1 MGKTMDYLQWR
12 GDLSFT
18 KDPFN
23 DIDALILALLSYL
36 PFKGIVPDI
45 ESKEEITL
53 KETTD
58 QYFLR
63 SRSVDIL
70 PSKINPTA
78 FSSFDSGLDELLR
91 KAAVCPRFEDIR
103 LSRYEENTDFVIGR
117 QFAAITFTLRFPEH
131 QKVVAF
137 RGTDNSLVGWKEDFE
152 LACMKQIPAQESA
165 CNYLERTIGIFSSQF
180 IVCGHSKG
188 GNLAVYAG
196 SHIKAARQ
204 GRLKKIINFDGP
216 GFDFSLVNRA
226 SFSPSEYKV
235 VNYVPQESMVG
246 LLLEQ
251 VGQRTVVSSSG
262 RYIMQHNALNWE
274 VERSKFVHGKLTDN
288 TKLLE
293 STLKTWLT
301 EISLPEREM
310 FLEAL
315 FDILGASEGAAFKFD
330 PQENLKEIKAILVK
344 YAKLDKKTRAL
355 LGQVFESLT
364 SETRR
369 TLTATIKRKLPQRLT
384 GNKNASSIEG

>member
-12 GDLSFT
+12 GDLSFS

-23 DIDALILALLSYL
+23 DVDALILSLLSYL
-36 PFKGIVPDI
+36 PFKGIVPGL
-45 ESKEEITL
+45 ETKEDTTL
-53 KETTD
+53 KKTSD
-58 QYFLR
+58 LYF
-63 SRSVDIL
+63 SRDSTADSMS
-70 PSKINPTA
+70 SKINPTA
-78 FSSFDSGLDELLR
+78 SSSFDSELDELLK
-91 KAAVCPRFEDIR
+91 KAASCPRFEDVR
-103 LSRYEENTDFVIGR
+103 LSRYDENTDFVIGR
-117 QFAAITFTLRFPEH
+117 QFAAVTFTLHNPDR

-152 LACMKQIPAQESA
+152 LAYMEQIPAQESA
-165 CNYLERTIGIFSSQF
+165 CSYLERTIGILSSQF

-196 SHIKAARQ
+196 SHLNSARQ
-204 GRLKKIINFDGP
+204 SRLTKIINFDGP
-216 GFDFSLVNRA
+216 GFDFSLVNRT
-226 SFSPSEYKV
+226 SFSHSEHKII
-235 VNYVPQESMVG
+235 NYVPQESMVG
-246 LLLEQ
+246 LLLEPM
-251 VGQRTVVSSSG
+251 GKRTVVSSSG

-274 VERSKFVHGKLTDN
+274 VERSKFVHGKLTSN

-301 EISLPEREM
+301 DISLTERAM

-315 FDILGASEGAAFKFD
+315 FDILGASEGAAIKFD
-330 PQENLKEIKAILVK
+330 PHENLKEIKNILVK
-344 YAKLDKKTRAL
+344 YSKLDKKTKIL

-369 TLTATIKRKLPQRLT
+369 TLTATIKEKLPRRIAGKKPSVQ
-384 GNKNASSIEG
+384 